1 MPNSYAK
8 TTLRHYAL
16 LTVIRFKIKKL
27 NKTVVADKHPQ
38 SVVVKMNDDEA
49 DITVWPWKK
58 VKPKPKPIKKQNQV
72 SSVLLTK
79 KIALEPAPST
89 SSNQHTLLSDST
101 PNNLNEDENEAI
113 DMTTEDP
120 TDESAKNTGN
130 LLKLLPQLW
139 LNFTHTSL
147 NMRGHSELLLRI
159 CTSRRISF

>member
-79 KIALEPAPST
+79 KLHWNLHPAQAPINTPS
-89 SSNQHTLLSDST
+89 
-101 PNNLNEDENEAI
+101 
-113 DMTTEDP
+113 
-120 TDESAKNTGN
+120 
-130 LLKLLPQLW
+130 
-139 LNFTHTSL
+139 
-147 NMRGHSELLLRI
+147 
-159 CTSRRISF
+159 